1 MGEGHLS
8 AALPGTE
15 EGVTSGSQPLTR
27 APSCSRDGGASA
39 AGRAVWGQKPTSGP
53 AFVAA
58 GLEGVWASLAPLQ
71 TVGLWQAGLGVG
83 VWDAD
88 AWAAGGGLPGTPSL
102 PPPLSSRAGSCR
114 FPAFLISLVPP
125 PQPHKRPCHGK
136 ACGGVDR
143 KSLGGGQ
150 AKGRQIKAGGCPRGG
165 QAPGTE
171 HGHGAQRSAGGASA
185 QAGSSAR
192 EVPPLCQ
199 QRLPQG
205 EERCPRGLAGREAWG
220 APDRHWAH
228 LVVTLS
234 RASQPGC
241 QQWSLGAATGLG
253 QDSTPHG
260 ASAAPPPPRPPP
272 NRKVPG
278 FLAGLARAQQPG
290 AVGLL
295 RAGREGAADSEAR
308 RGPAGVSGWVFSWPR
323 VEGQEGIIRT
333 WGSRG
338 PTSLTATGRGR
349 RRG

>member
-1 MGEGHLS
+1 MPGGEV
-8 AALPGTE
+8 E
-15 EGVTSGSQPLTR
+15 ESWEDGATAGSPSHAGPEAPMTWWVSFTSCP
-27 APSCSRDGGASA
+27 
-39 AGRAVWGQKPTSGP
+39 RAVPP
-53 AFVAA
+53 
-58 GLEGVWASLAPLQ
+58 GLSNLRMVS
-71 TVGLWQAGLGVG
+71 
-83 VWDAD
+83 
-88 AWAAGGGLPGTPSL
+88 PGS
-102 PPPLSSRAGSCR
+102 
-114 FPAFLISLVPP
+114 IS
-125 PQPHKRPCHGK
+125 
-136 ACGGVDR
+136 
-143 KSLGGGQ
+143 
-150 AKGRQIKAGGCPRGG
+150 
-165 QAPGTE
+165 
-171 HGHGAQRSAGGASA
+171 
-185 QAGSSAR
+185 GSSAR